1 MHPVLAYVI
10 LLAMRPLPYIAGGL
24 IVGWV
29 FVAFELYDNDYVA
42 LAIPTG
48 MAVGFSLV
56 FLPLTLAL
64 HRAAKRA
71 VADKQPTGWAL
82 LAANSAGLLV
92 LAGTFAVMRAAG

>member
-1 MHPVLAYVI
+1 
-10 LLAMRPLPYIAGGL
+10 
-24 IVGWV
+24 
-29 FVAFELYDNDYVA
+29 
-42 LAIPTG
+42 

-82 LAANSAGLLV
+82 LAAYGAGLLV
-92 LAGTFAVMRAAG
+92 LAGTFALMWATG

>member
-1 MHPVLAYVI
+1 MHPVLAYVV
-10 LLAMRPLPYIAGGL
+10 LLAMKPLPYIAGGL

-42 LAIPTG
+42 LAVPTG

-64 HRAAKRA
+64 HRAAQRA
-71 VADKQPTGWAL
+71 VTDEHPTGWAL
-82 LAANSAGLLV
+82 LAAYGAGLLV
-92 LAGTFAVMRAAG
+92 LAGTGTLMLVAG

>member
-10 LLAMRPLPYIAGGL
+10 LLTTKPLPYIAGGL

-42 LAIPTG
+42 LAVPTG

-82 LAANSAGLLV
+82 LAAYGAGLLM
-92 LAGTFAVMRAAG
+92 LAGTFALMWATG